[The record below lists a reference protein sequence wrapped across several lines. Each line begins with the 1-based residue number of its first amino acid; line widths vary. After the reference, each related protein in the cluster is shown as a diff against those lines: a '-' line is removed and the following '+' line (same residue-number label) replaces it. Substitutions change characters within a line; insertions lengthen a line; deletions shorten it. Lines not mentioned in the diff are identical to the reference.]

1 MQFLVV
7 YKNTIQTWAA
17 DKDTLEVLAKK
28 PLNPY
33 VCSMI
38 SRMNQQTSNRLIE
51 AYNQMMAS
59 IRSAFE
65 RSDEGDMSLS
75 KAIGMAKDEITHISD
90 LTQDEAEEISNFI
103 KRDINDAAEY
113 MMESSSEFSDWLMLD
128 IEVIERK
135 LIDLFLSVADKTR
148 VELEQL
154 GERNRELSLYYSGE
168 ITGPGT
174 LECSA
179 CGDRVSFAT
188 TSHIEVC
195 HKCGHNTFTRAEPN
209 K

>member
-1 MQFLVV
+1 M
-7 YKNTIQTWAA
+7 
-17 DKDTLEVLAKK
+17 LAKK
-28 PLNPY
+28 PENTF
-33 VCSMI
+33 VRSMMI
-38 SRMNQQTSNRLIE
+38 QMSEQPPHRLID

-65 RSDEGDMSLS
+65 KAEDSEMSLS
-75 KAIGMAKDEITHISD
+75 KAISLAREEITHISD
-90 LTQDEAEEISNFI
+90 ITQDEAEEISNFI

-135 LIDLFLSVADKTR
+135 LIDLFLSVADRTR

-154 GERNRELSLYYSGE
+154 GVQSRELSLYYSGE

-174 LECSA
+174 LQCTT
-179 CGDRVSFAT
+179 CGHKVAFTT
-188 TSHIEVC
+188 TSHIQPCAE
-195 HKCGHNTFTRAEPN
+195 CGHKTFKRAEF
-209 K
+209 KD

>member
-1 MQFLVV
+1 MM
-7 YKNTIQTWAA
+7 IQM
-17 DKDTLEVLAKK
+17 
-28 PLNPY
+28 
-33 VCSMI
+33 S
-38 SRMNQQTSNRLIE
+38 QQTSNRLIE

-65 RSDEGDMSLS
+65 NAEDSDMSLS
-75 KAIGMAKDEITHISD
+75 KAIAMARDEITHISD
-90 LTQDEAEEISNFI
+90 VTQDEAEEISNFI

-148 VELEQL
+148 VELEQF
-154 GERNRELSLYYSGE
+154 GVQSRGLSLYYAGE

-174 LECSA
+174 LQCAEC
-179 CGDRVSFAT
+179 GHRVSFAT
-188 TSHIEVC
+188 TSQIKNC
-195 HKCGHNTFTRAEPN
+195 AQCGHNTFRRAEPRE
-209 K
+209 

>member
-1 MQFLVV
+1 M
-7 YKNTIQTWAA
+7 
-17 DKDTLEVLAKK
+17 LAKK
-28 PLNPY
+28 PENTF
-33 VCSMI
+33 VRSMVI
-38 SRMNQQTSNRLIE
+38 QMSHQPSNRLIE

-65 RSDEGDMSLS
+65 STDDEEMSLS
-75 KAIGMAKDEITHISD
+75 KAMSMARDEITHISD
-90 LTQDEAEEISNFI
+90 VTQDEAEEISTFI

-148 VELEQL
+148 IELEQI
-154 GERNRELSLYYSGE
+154 GVQNRELSLYYSGE

-174 LECSA
+174 LQCNECGHKVA
-179 CGDRVSFAT
+179 FTT
-188 TSHIEVC
+188 TSQIENC
-195 HKCGHNTFTRAEPN
+195 RECGHNTFKRAEF
-209 K
+209 KE